1 MKTPWP
7 VVILA
12 VGLAFLFASISLVY
26 GAAVATAVVGG
37 AAVAYAALN
46 VLLGKKKDDATASQ
60 MLRRVFSVN
69 RRTTYA
75 AAAIV
80 WLGALAIVA
89 VPRADRALSAEFT
102 IRVVDEGRQPVEGA
116 RVDIRFDGGW
126 RPVPLEHGVGRVT
139 YYPRSTAAAA
149 LVRIRYQ
156 GSDRTI
162 PIRMDAD
169 RRYADLVIPVWS
181 GEAMVSVTHLTVAG
195 MAMEPVLHGALPD
208 DLRPRFPHVIVLR
221 NAVTDTAREVLQLY
235 RLADRPASLV
245 YLRSERDRSGPVR
258 RVRRETA
265 GRADRALEAYLRRVR
280 SRQYPQTLYATID
293 MDFSH
298 DILGAPAD
306 QPLPAGFLA
315 SLYRTDPEQ
324 DGTHV
329 LPDAAAEAWI
339 AANVPDIARTPDGSV
354 GMLLERLIDARLAAT
369 LLDGG
374 HLPTAYDIGEQGY
387 LRYMLRHNLP
397 AGLIGGRVEFYWNG
411 CGEDE
416 APRFSIVLPPPV
428 LRVTL
433 LKNSGTRPI
442 NISEIVLTM
451 EQRNGLQRATAP
463 APTRQI
469 ATPFDQLEPGEALLI
484 PREVSVRA
492 VHTDAEV
499 AAFRRR
505 PRQPLAR
512 LQLPLRPADP
522 VLAARPG
529 WPQPRSRRP
538 AGIVLSVGQLRV
550 RDTPA
555 ASLEDDEVQAGL
567 SQAGP
572 SYFLGPSVGEIDYVV
587 NGVRMRA
594 RSDRHTVI
602 AMIGGIEVGSC
613 PFVFARYR
621 PGAAPLNLGQIIRN
635 RVGFAARGRDR
646 VAIPRG
652 FSALEIRE
660 LEDEISYLDGVW
672 LIVRSARG
680 ERRYPALNRHLGAED
695 GRFAVLRRGDSL
707 PLRFG
712 HIPSPG
718 DGQVSLEVSGYY
730 DLVRPGGPRGTRR
743 PRSRRDSR

>member
-26 GAAVATAVVGG
+26 GAAVASAVVGG
-37 AAVAYAALN
+37 AGIAYVALN

-60 MLRRVFSVN
+60 MLRRIFSVSK
-69 RRTTYA
+69 TTYA

-149 LVRIRYQ
+149 LVRIRYR

-169 RRYADLVIPVWS
+169 RHYADLVIPVWS

-195 MAMEPVLHGALPD
+195 MAMEPALRGVLPD
-208 DLRPRFPHVIVLR
+208 ELRPRFPRVIVLR
-221 NAVTDTAREVLQLY
+221 NPVVDTAREVLQLY
-235 RLADRPASLV
+235 RLAHDPASLV
-245 YLRSERDRSGPVR
+245 YLRSERDRSAPAR
-258 RVRRETA
+258 RTRRETA
-265 GRADRALEAYLRRVR
+265 SRADRALEAYLRRVR
-280 SRQYPQTLYATID
+280 SRQYPQTLYSFIT
-293 MDFSH
+293 MDFSR

-306 QPLPAGFLA
+306 QPLPAGFVA
-315 SLYRTDPEQ
+315 ALYRANREHE
-324 DGTHV
+324 GTYV
-329 LPDAAAEAWI
+329 LPDAVAEAWI
-339 AANVPDIARTPDGSV
+339 GANVPDIARGSDGSV
-354 GMLLERLIDARLAAT
+354 SMHLERLVDARVAAA
-369 LLDGG
+369 LLDGDHFSG
-374 HLPTAYDIGEQGY
+374 DHFSAAYEAEARRY
-387 LRYMLRHNLP
+387 LRYMLRRNLP

-416 APRFSIVLPPPV
+416 APRFVLELPPPV

-433 LKNSGTRPI
+433 LKNSGARPI
-442 NISEIVLTM
+442 SISEIVLTM
-451 EQRNGLQRATAP
+451 QQRSGLQRATTQ

-469 ATPFDQLEPGEALLI
+469 ATPFDQLEPGETLLI

-492 VHTDAEV
+492 VHRDSEV

-505 PRQPLAR
+505 PRQPIAR
-512 LQLPLRPADP
+512 LQLPLPPD
-522 VLAARPG
+522 
-529 WPQPRSRRP
+529 RRP
-538 AGIVLSVGQLRV
+538 AAIMLSEGQLRV
-550 RDTPA
+550 RGDPA
-555 ASLEDDEVQAGL
+555 VSPAEDDEARAGL
-567 SQAGP
+567 GQAGP

-613 PFVFARYR
+613 PFVFAHYR
-621 PGAAPLNLGQIIRN
+621 PGTAPLNLGQIIRN

-652 FSALEIRE
+652 FRALEIRE
-660 LEDEISYLDGVW
+660 LEDEVSYLDGVW

-730 DLVRPGGPRGTRR
+730 DLVRPGEPRGTRR
-743 PRSRRDSR
+743 PRSQRDSR